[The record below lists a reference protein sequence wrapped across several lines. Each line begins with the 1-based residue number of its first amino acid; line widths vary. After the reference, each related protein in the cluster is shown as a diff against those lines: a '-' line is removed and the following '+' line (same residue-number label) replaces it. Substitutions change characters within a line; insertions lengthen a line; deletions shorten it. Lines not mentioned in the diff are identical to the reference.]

1 MTVNRDELA
10 RAAMI
15 HTERYAQRYFA
26 GHWDRETLVADAVSR
41 AWEFARTAG
50 ETATP
55 LTIAKFAVRRVSS
68 GRRFAGSTRSI
79 DHPRHREQHQPV
91 CLDYE
96 PTDFTR
102 PGDDP
107 ALIAALRI
115 DMAAW
120 FASLSPRNRAV
131 ARLLA
136 VGTQTREVASLLGI
150 SPARVSQLR
159 RELSDSWREFIE
171 D

>member
-15 HTERYAQRYFA
+15 HTERFAHRYFA
-26 GHWDRETLVADAVSR
+26 GEWDLKTLVADAVSK
-41 AWEFARTAG
+41 AWEFAQTAG

-55 LTIAKFAVRRVSS
+55 LTIAKFAVRRAGSA
-68 GRRFAGSTRSI
+68 RRFAGSTQSI
-79 DHPRHREQHQPV
+79 DHPRHREQHQPI
-91 CLDYE
+91 CLDFE

-102 PGDDP
+102 AGDDP

-120 FASLSPRNRAV
+120 FASLSPRKRTV

-136 VGTQTREVASLLGI
+136 VGTRTHEVASTLGL
-150 SPARVSQLR
+150 SNGRVSQLR
-159 RELSDSWREFIE
+159 QELSDSWREFIGE
-171 D
+171 